1 MGIKYICD
9 VCEKEYTVKGG
20 IGPGGY
26 PTVTEMPPGK
36 WAVITYIAPKSKQEP
51 KPGQA
56 VISSTGEIK
65 GFLVCSQACAEK
77 ALDEAKERLRKAFEE
92 S

>member
-1 MGIKYICD
+1 MRMKYICD
-9 VCEKEYTVKGG
+9 VCEKEYIAKGE
-20 IGPGGY
+20 IGPSGY
-26 PTVTEMPPGK
+26 PIMTEMPPGK

-56 VISSTGEIK
+56 GISLTGELK
-65 GFLVCSQACAEK
+65 DFLVCSQACAEK
-77 ALDEAKERLRKAFEE
+77 SLDEAKERLRKAFEE

>member
-9 VCEKEYTVKGG
+9 VCEKEYTRKGG
-20 IGPGGY
+20 IDPGGY
-26 PTVTEMPPGK
+26 PVVTEMPPGK
-36 WAVITYIAPKSKQEP
+36 WAVIIYIAPKSKQKP
-51 KPGQA
+51 KPGQIG
-56 VISSTGEIK
+56 ISSTGVRE

-77 ALDEAKERLRKAFEE
+77 ALAETKERLGKAFEE